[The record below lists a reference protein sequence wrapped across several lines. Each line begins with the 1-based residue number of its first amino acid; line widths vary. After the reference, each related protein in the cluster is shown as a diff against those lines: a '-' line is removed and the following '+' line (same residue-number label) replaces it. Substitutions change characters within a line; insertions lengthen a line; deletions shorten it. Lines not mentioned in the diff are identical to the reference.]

1 MAAGWLGSAERRRG
15 PARASRARL
24 AVIAGPLLLLL
35 LATCES
41 AIVAAAD
48 RLADI
53 ARRHAVLAAPAP
65 CAGPA
70 IRLCPEA

>member
-1 MAAGWLGSAERRRG
+1 MKRFAAVA
-15 PARASRARL
+15 A
-24 AVIAGPLLLLL
+24 PLLLLL

-48 RLADI
+48 RLVDI
-53 ARRHAVLAAPAP
+53 VRRHAVIVAPEP